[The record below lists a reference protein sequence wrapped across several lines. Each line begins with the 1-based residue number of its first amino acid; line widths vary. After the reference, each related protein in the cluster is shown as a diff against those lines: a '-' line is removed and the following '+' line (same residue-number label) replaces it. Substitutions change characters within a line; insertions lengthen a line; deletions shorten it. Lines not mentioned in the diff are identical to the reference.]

1 MEAPGVGDWD
11 PKGHWPTPLGRAA
24 RWGSCFSKKSVPA
37 QALARGCSPADL
49 SWSGGFSGSLDC
61 SCPLETYGPTGP
73 LSPLHAGGLRTPCN
87 TICMWLGSPL
97 LVRQWVCTFSRNV
110 VGVGR
115 AAPTV
120 WGERAWMTF
129 PPNWSR
135 ELTRSGHKEVEML
148 DLRRTAQAHL
158 GGERNWVGL
167 TAAQLTP
174 SRMILAPRPV
184 TQVKCHGSLSF
195 RAGLWTRGS

>member
-1 MEAPGVGDWD
+1 MTET
-11 PKGHWPTPLGRAA
+11 PKSIGLTRLERVA
-24 RWGSCFSKKSVPA
+24 RWGSCFSRKSVPV
-37 QALARGCSPADL
+37 QALARGWSPADL
-49 SWSGGFSGSLDC
+49 SWSRGFTGSLDC
-61 SCPLETYGPTGP
+61 SCPLETYGTGP
-73 LSPLHAGGLRTPCN
+73 ISLLHAGDLRTPCN
-87 TICMWLGSPL
+87 TTCRWLGSPL

-129 PPNWSR
+129 PLDWSR

-174 SRMILAPRPV
+174 SRMILAPGPV
-184 TQVKCHGSLSF
+184 TQVKRHGSLSF
-195 RAGLWTRGS
+195 RAALQTRGS